1 MVLKLLS
8 NVKTKRINV
17 PKMFGLLRIYELY
30 GSNSFIEIMSELG
43 NLIHDYIRVSYF
55 ITIDSISLIFDNLNE
70 SQKAN

>member
-1 MVLKLLS
+1 
-8 NVKTKRINV
+8 
-17 PKMFGLLRIYELY
+17 MFGLLRIYELY

-70 SQKAN
+70 NQKAN